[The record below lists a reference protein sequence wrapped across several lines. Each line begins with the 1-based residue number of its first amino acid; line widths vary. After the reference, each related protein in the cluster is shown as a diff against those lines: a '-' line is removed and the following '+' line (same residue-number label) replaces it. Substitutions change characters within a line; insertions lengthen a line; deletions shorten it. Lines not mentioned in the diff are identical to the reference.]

1 MALERLQKIIAAS
14 GICSRREAE
23 EMILEG
29 RVKVNGRVAELGD
42 KADPDEDSIKVGNKL
57 LRPGGGGKKLYLLL
71 NKPRGYI
78 SSLKDPLGRKTVVE
92 LLGKVGSRV
101 YPVGRLDFDS
111 EGLLLLTNDGDFA
124 NAIMHPS
131 REVWK
136 TYEVKVDGVLTD
148 AQIDRLRAGV
158 RLDEGMTAPALVRK
172 KKLTEANSWVEI
184 SIHEGRYRQVRRM
197 CEAVGHPVLKLK
209 RTKIGPVELK
219 GTPPGMYRELT
230 PGEVQG
236 LLRAAGK
243 EEHRSRKA
251 L

>member
-1 MALERLQKIIAAS
+1 MALERIQKIIAAA

-29 RVKVNGRVAELGD
+29 RVKVNGRVAEVGE
-42 KADPDEDSIKVGNKL
+42 KADPDEDSIKIGNKL

-71 NKPRGYI
+71 NKPKGYI
-78 SSLKDPLGRKTVVE
+78 SSLKDPQKRRTVVD
-92 LLGKVGSRV
+92 LLGNLGSRV

-111 EGLLLLTNDGDFA
+111 EGLLLFTNDGDFA
-124 NAIMHPS
+124 NAVMHPS

-136 TYEVKVDGVLTD
+136 TYEVKVDGVLSD
-148 AQIDRLRAGV
+148 AQIDRLRNGV
-158 RLDEGMTAPALVRK
+158 KLDEGMTAPALVKK

-184 SIHEGRYRQVRRM
+184 CIHEGRYRQVRRM

-219 GTPPGMYRELT
+219 GTPPGMYRDLT
-230 PGEVQG
+230 PGEVKN
-236 LLRAAGK
+236 LLKAAGK
-243 EEHRSRKA
+243 
-251 L
+251 